1 LNNPGLIKPGGGYII
16 MILVTSAYGNNGR
29 RLIPKLAAE
38 GIEVRAINLSDKTEE
53 LKELGADEV
62 IVGNALDPVTLNN
75 AMRDVES
82 VFHVG
87 PSFHPQEAEMGIA
100 VINAASAAEVEHFV
114 YDSVLHPQINALLQH
129 RMKLTVE
136 KHLINSNLNY
146 TILQPMHYMQNIN
159 ISNVYH
165 GGLFIQASSLETRLS
180 FVDMDDKVGVA
191 AKVLTEDGHYGATY
205 ELCGDD
211 YLNAIEIAE
220 IMTKVLGRKIKPKL
234 VPKEYIISGFQ
245 KAHPDYGNYPAK
257 GFNALFDYYSKY
269 GFFGNPN
276 VLQWLLGRNPTTL
289 EDYIKKEFNK
299 ITQTK

>member
-1 LNNPGLIKPGGGYII
+1 

-62 IVGNALDPVTLNN
+62 IVGNALDPVTLNK

-299 ITQTK
+299 IT

>member
-1 LNNPGLIKPGGGYII
+1 

-38 GIEVRAINLSDKTEE
+38 GIEVRALNLSDKTEE
-53 LKELGADEV
+53 LKELGAEEV
-62 IVGNALDPVTLNN
+62 IVGNALDPVTLNK
-75 AMRDVES
+75 AMMDVES

-114 YDSVLHPQINALLQH
+114 YDSVLHPQITALLQH

-136 KHLINSNLNY
+136 EHLINSNLNY

-159 ISNVYH
+159 ISDVYH

-180 FVDMDDKVGVA
+180 FVDMDDKVEVA

-220 IMTKVLGRKIKPKL
+220 IMTKVLGRKINPKL

-245 KAHPDYGNYPAK
+245 KAHPDYGDYPAK

-276 VLQWLLGRNPTTL
+276 ILQWLLGRNPTTL

-299 ITQTK
+299 ITK

>member
-1 LNNPGLIKPGGGYII
+1 

-38 GIEVRAINLSDKTEE
+38 GIEVRAINLSDN
-53 LKELGADEV
+53 KELGADEV
-62 IVGNALDPVTLNN
+62 IVGNALDPVTLNK

-299 ITQTK
+299 IT